1 MTILYVTLKCY
12 YISFNKVLH
21 INSLCCIS
29 RSVGFKGSSRSTGF
43 DDKQTIINPI
53 FGVDE
58 ANETVSSYIH
68 VYI

>member
-1 MTILYVTLKCY
+1 MHVKLIYDHIVRNLKMLLQ
-12 YISFNKVLH
+12 YISLNKVLH

-53 FGVDE
+53 NFME
-58 ANETVSSYIH
+58 
-68 VYI
+68 